1 MVVHTSRSDLQVIW
15 LIPFRSTQHQMA
27 SAWSEEETFVCSV
40 CLDTL
45 KDPATLPCGHSYCL
59 ACIQSHWDKKDSK
72 GQHSCPQCRQ
82 VFSPRPSLAKSTVLV
97 EAMEKLRSNSL
108 KQSSTTVVSSAPP
121 SMPIYLE
128 ILPDTGPRQGSMYP
142 RLPTV
147 DPRPCPQHNQ
157 PLDLFCHEDKE
168 CVCEVC
174 CQHGHKGHRVLKPQE
189 ERRERQKELV
199 QMQEDVQRRLKETE
213 KKLHELPHTA
223 RQDKALVQALQ
234 QESADL
240 FSELVKSVN
249 LTGAE
254 VGELLCAHESSL
266 GSHVEGQFNRLEQEV
281 ARLRWKSEELSRLA
295 DMQDNICF
303 LKNFLTMEPVGQ
315 TGAIGESVPI
325 QEAEV
330 VASIRSAMK
339 ELQKSIQDLCKG
351 SMAKIVTLLNHD
363 PVAPAPNCAAAAT
376 NSDQAAQNTVY
387 ETTDPPPLPP
397 PRPQWHDNSRKSQP
411 LHPACPQASAP
422 PPPCPPPRPQAP
434 PVTTTGPLNP
444 EPKTREELLKFRAE
458 PTMDPN
464 TVYRHVQLSD
474 GGRKATMRA
483 ENLNPPDH
491 PERFL
496 FWRQVLCREPLAGSP
511 YYWEVE
517 WTGQKITIGVA
528 YKDMERKGSDDRSRL
543 GHNAL
548 SWSLYWS
555 GTGFSF
561 WHNGQE
567 KLLGSPKARRIG
579 VYLDQHA
586 GILAFYR
593 ITDNQAD
600 LIHWHECQ
608 FDGPLYP
615 GFRFWAGVGAT
626 VTVCQ
631 LD

>member
-1 MVVHTSRSDLQVIW
+1 
-15 LIPFRSTQHQMA
+15 MA

-45 KDPATLPCGHSYCL
+45 SDPATLPCGHSYCL
-59 ACIQSHWDKKDSK
+59 ACIQSHWDKRDSK
-72 GQHSCPQCRQ
+72 GQYSCPQCRQ

-97 EAMEKLRSNSL
+97 EAMEKLRTNSL
-108 KQSSTTVVSSAPP
+108 KQSSSTAASSAPP

-128 ILPDTGPRQGSMYP
+128 VLPDTGRQQGSVYP
-142 RLPTV
+142 QLPSLE
-147 DPRPCPQHNQ
+147 PRPCPQHKR
-157 PLDLFCHEDKE
+157 PLDLFCQDDKE

-189 ERRERQKELV
+189 ERKERQKELV
-199 QMQEDVQRRLKETE
+199 QMQVDLQKRIQETE
-213 KKLHELPHTA
+213 KKLNELPHVA
-223 RQDKALVQALQ
+223 RQHKALVQALQ

-240 FSELVKSVN
+240 FSELVKNVN
-249 LTGAE
+249 LTSSE
-254 VGELLCAHESSL
+254 VGQLLCTHENSL
-266 GSHVEGQFNRLEQEV
+266 GSQVEGQIHRLEQEV
-281 ARLRWKSEELSRLA
+281 AQLRWKSAELSRLA
-295 DMQDNICF
+295 DMQDHICF
-303 LKNFLTMEPVGQ
+303 LKNFLTMEPLGQ
-315 TGAIGESVPI
+315 TGATGGSILS
-325 QEAEV
+325 QEEAM

-339 ELQKSIQDLCKG
+339 ELQESVQDLCKA
-351 SMAKIVTLLNHD
+351 SLAKIVALMNHD
-363 PVAPAPNCAAAAT
+363 PMARTPSGAAGAAAAS
-376 NSDQAAQNTVY
+376 NSDQATSQNTVY
-387 ETTDPPPLPP
+387 EMMTDPPPLPP
-397 PRPQWHDNSRKSQP
+397 PRLQASSKSP
-411 LHPACPQASAP
+411 TLHPACCQASAP
-422 PPPCPPPRPQAP
+422 PPPLPPPRPQAP
-434 PVTTTGPLNP
+434 PVPTMGPVHP
-444 EPKTREELLKFRAE
+444 EPKTRGELLKFRFE

-474 GGRKATMRA
+474 GDHKATMRA

-491 PERFL
+491 PERFH

-517 WTGQKITIGVA
+517 WTGQKITVGVA
-528 YKDMERKGSDDRSRL
+528 YKEMERKGSDDKSRL

-561 WHNGQE
+561 WHDGQE

-579 VYLDQHA
+579 IYLDQHA

-593 ITDNQAD
+593 ITHNQAD
-600 LIHWHECQ
+600 LIHLHRSQ
-608 FDGPLYP
+608 FDGALYP